1 MLSRVMDNPMVGY
14 ESLPELLI
22 RRERENREEGERL
35 RQMVDVQV
43 TPDGVRMSDANMMK
57 NPFGT

>member
-1 MLSRVMDNPMVGY
+1 MDLPMVGY

-43 TPDGVRMSDANMMK
+43 TSEGVRPTEANMMR
-57 NPFGT
+57 NPFAGFNR